1 MEYTNVSKTRLS
13 RVLQTK
19 RCNIIQRYM
28 VGANYFQNGAHARI
42 EYPVGVARGGNNE
55 VHAAHLIAH
64 RFGGPPGGANI
75 VPMLAQGNR
84 TMEGTETRV
93 FNYINANEGC
103 LIDYYVRL
111 RGNYPLYEGADITAF
126 DLNNH
131 NIQI

>member
-13 RVLQTK
+13 RILQTK

-28 VGANYFQNGAHARI
+28 VDANYFQGGANARI

-64 RFGGPPGGANI
+64 RFGGPPGGDNI
-75 VPMLAQGNR
+75 VFMLAQGNR
-84 TMEGTETRV
+84 NMEGTETRV
-93 FNYINANEGC
+93 FNYINAHEGC
-103 LIDYYVRL
+103 LIDYRVRL
-111 RGNYPLYEGADITAF
+111 IGNNPPYRGADITAF

-131 NIQI
+131 NVQI

>member
-28 VGANYFQNGAHARI
+28 VDANYFQGGANARI

-64 RFGGPPGGANI
+64 RFGGPPGGDNI
-75 VPMLAQGNR
+75 VFMLAQGNR
-84 TMEGTETRV
+84 NMEGTETRV
-93 FNYINANEGC
+93 FEGRNNSSLMC
-103 LIDYYVRL
+103 LSYSQWEEE
-111 RGNYPLYEGADITAF
+111 NTASSHLF
-126 DLNNH
+126 V
-131 NIQI
+131 

>member
-28 VGANYFQNGAHARI
+28 VDANYFQGGANARI
-42 EYPVGVARGGNNE
+42 KYPVGVARGGNNE

-64 RFGGPPGGANI
+64 RFGVPPGGDNI
-75 VPMLAQGNR
+75 VFMLAQGNR
-84 TMEGTETRV
+84 NMEGTETRV
-93 FNYINANEGC
+93 FNYINTHEGC
-103 LIDYYVRL
+103 LIDYRVRL
-111 RGNYPLYEGADITAF
+111 IGNNPPYRGADITAF

-131 NIQI
+131 NVQI

>member
-28 VGANYFQNGAHARI
+28 VRANYFQNGAHARI
-42 EYPVGVARGGNNE
+42 VYPVGVARRGNNE

-75 VPMLAQGNR
+75 VFMLAQGNR
-84 TMEGTETRV
+84 NMEGTETRI
-93 FNYINANEGC
+93 FFLQNCNFHF
-103 LIDYYVRL
+103 
-111 RGNYPLYEGADITAF
+111 PP
-126 DLNNH
+126 
-131 NIQI
+131 